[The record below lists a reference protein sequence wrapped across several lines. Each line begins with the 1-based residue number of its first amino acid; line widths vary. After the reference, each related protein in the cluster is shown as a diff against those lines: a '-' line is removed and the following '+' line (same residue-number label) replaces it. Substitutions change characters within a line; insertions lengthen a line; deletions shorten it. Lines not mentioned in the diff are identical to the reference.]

1 MEDKN
6 LPELVDADQYPDF
19 WTQMQNFQ
27 EFLKDVGQG
36 VKEGNTVLVTEEK
49 RLQRE
54 EICNQCALYNKEAK
68 RCRECGCFME
78 IKWKFTK
85 SECPINMW

>member
-54 EICNQCALYNKEAK
+54 EAIRKNKLRNE
-68 RCRECGCFME
+68 RS
-78 IKWKFTK
+78 K
-85 SECPINMW
+85 SSSM